1 MSSYPYIRATSSI
14 KSSLIEMSLRL
25 DGTFTVISPFLF
37 SVSNPNCSKISMISS
52 SVKLKPIVRLTLSA
66 VISIGVTNDPKS
78 PCETRSFKTVPEAYL
93 SSK

>member
-25 DGTFTVISPFLF
+25 DGTFTIIYILF